1 MNTFLPFAD
10 FKKSATVLD
19 SRRLNKQAV
28 ECVQILSN
36 LRYGGAWSNHPAV
49 KMWKG
54 SIWALEEY
62 LSAIVDEC
70 RIRGIKTPYSVRATI
85 GQLPWWLG
93 NEEFHNVMKG
103 NLIRKD
109 PKYYGTM
116 WPEVEPVTGYLWP
129 TEDGKFRDL
138 RK

>member
-1 MNTFLPFAD
+1 
-10 FKKSATVLD
+10 
-19 SRRLNKQAV
+19 
-28 ECVQILSN
+28 
-36 LRYGGAWSNHPAV
+36 
-49 KMWKG
+49 MWRG

-70 RIRGIKTPYSVRATI
+70 RIREIKTPYSVRATI

-109 PKYYGTM
+109 PKHYGAM
-116 WPEVEPVTGYLWP
+116 WPEVEPATGYLWP
-129 TEDGKFRDL
+129 TEEVGKFRDL